1 MAGMAFGRALSH
13 RNYRLFLLGQG
24 ISLIGTWMQQVA
36 TAWLLYRLT
45 ASPFLLGLIGF
56 SSQIPSLFLS
66 PLGGVIADRWNLH
79 RSLLV
84 TQCFAM
90 AQAVLLIVVIR
101 IEGTIVWPLIAL
113 EFLLGVIN
121 AFDMPIRQAFLVQM
135 VPNKEHLG
143 NAIALNSSI
152 VNGARLIGPS
162 LAGLII
168 ATWGEMACF
177 MLNAASYVAVIGA
190 MLAMRNLPPQTVR
203 PSARLREHLKEGFAY
218 GFGFAP
224 LRTLLL
230 MLAVASFVSMSLNV
244 LMPVFAKD
252 VLHGGAGTQG
262 FLIGASGLGALTAAI
277 YLASRKSV
285 LGLGRIIFSAA
296 IVLGIGQIAFSFSTQ
311 LLFSLPIL
319 TVTGCCMMLLMA
331 SSNTLLQTIVE
342 DDKRG
347 RVMSLYSMAFLG
359 VGPIGSLFG
368 GTLANQIGAAG
379 SVRVSGSLMILA
391 GIVFAIRLP
400 YLRRLVRPIYQKA
413 GILPLPAPLPSAAD
427 SQTMLQ
433 ALVVKPDAASS
444 PVGLPSAG
452 S

>member
-1 MAGMAFGRALSH
+1 MAIAFGRALSH

-24 ISLIGTWMQQVA
+24 TSLIGTWMQQVA

-56 SSQIPSLFLS
+56 SSQIPSLLLS

-90 AQAVLLIVVIR
+90 VQAILLIVVIR
-101 IEGTIVWPLIAL
+101 LEGTVVWALIVL

-135 VPNKEHLG
+135 VPNKDHLG

-152 VNGARLIGPS
+152 VNGARLVGPS
-162 LAGLII
+162 LAGIII

-177 MLNAASYVAVIGA
+177 ILNAVSYIAVIGA
-190 MLAMRNLPPQTVR
+190 ILAMRNLPPRAPR
-203 PSARLREHLKEGFAY
+203 PTARLREHLQEGFRY

-252 VLHGGAGTQG
+252 ILHGGAGTQG

-285 LGLGRIIFSAA
+285 LGLGRIILGAA
-296 IVLGIGQIAFSFSTQ
+296 IVLGVGQFAFSFSNE

-331 SSNTLLQTIVE
+331 SCNTLLQTIVE

-347 RVMSLYSMAFLG
+347 RIMSLYSMAFLG
-359 VGPIGSLFG
+359 VGPLGSLFG

-379 SVRVSGSLMILA
+379 SVRVSASLMIVA

-400 YLRRLVRPIYQKA
+400 YLRGLVRPIYQKA

-427 SQTMLQ
+427 SQTMLN
-433 ALVVKPDAASS
+433 ALVVKPQM
-444 PVGLPSAG
+444 SAN
-452 S
+452 SHPAD